1 MSFDL
6 QSIFKNVKPGRDG
19 TVLGEISFNLMFQ
32 QFMPKFHVMKS
43 LISSPYIYVYLD
55 IPVTDII
62 PGENELAKK
71 LVAGAQLRLTLKE
84 KEIMQILS
92 ITNLS
97 LEGFRQD
104 GDDVLVVVK
113 AKVGGEGNTGNL
125 MGNLMGT
132 LGGAGGPGGGPG
144 DAGGSNW

>member
-6 QSIFKNVKPGRDG
+6 QSIFKNIKPGKDG
-19 TVLGEISFNLMFQ
+19 TVLGEISFNTMFQ
-32 QFMPKFHVMKS
+32 QFLPKFHVLKS

-55 IPVTDII
+55 IPVTDILST
-62 PGENELAKK
+62 ENELAKK

-84 KEIMQILS
+84 KEIMQMLT

-113 AKVGGEGNTGNL
+113 AKITGEGTPGNL
-125 MGNLMGT
+125 ISNMMGT
-132 LGGAGGPGGGPG
+132 LGGAGGPSPPGGGE
-144 DAGGSNW
+144 GGSGW